1 MCSIPSMWFTED
13 HMSDSRQAQQ
23 NNGGSRRWS
32 RHPPMWIILHLYC
45 TRGWTRF
52 TFTVYPYWALW
63 GCWSQRLAWSQNGS
77 ALQWHW
83 LAYPSSHTLVDIKNT
98 CRTLSW
104 SEWHCFPHCRWVPT
118 STLSQLVQG
127 SMTMGEGSI
136 GLHWPPRVVFRTI

>member
-13 HMSDSRQAQQ
+13 HMSDGRQAQQ

-32 RHPPMWIILHLYC
+32 RHPPMCITLHLYC
-45 TRGWTRF
+45 TRGWTRLPSPC
-52 TFTVYPYWALW
+52 TRTELCEAVDHSIWLDLRMVA
-63 GCWSQRLAWSQNGS
+63 CCI
-77 ALQWHW
+77 WHW
-83 LAYPSSHTLVDIKNT
+83 LAYPSSHTLVDIQNT